1 MDVCIFLRSLFV
13 PRSCRRLSDSDRQGS
28 HEGSGTGFSGSWNLK
43 VGCFLL
49 LKLTH
54 VMQREERPLKQWLCS
69 SPENLENPR
78 MPSADVTKLV
88 NRTQVSRRRHPHERP
103 EVHTGQSS
111 LVK

>member
-1 MDVCIFLRSLFV
+1 MDICIFLHSLFV
-13 PRSCRRLSDSDRQGS
+13 PRYCRRLSDSDRQGS
-28 HEGSGTGFSGSWNLK
+28 HEGSGTGFSCSWNLK
-43 VGCFLL
+43 MGCFLL

-54 VMQREERPLKQWLCS
+54 LMWREERQLKQWLCS
-69 SPENLENPR
+69 SPGNSENPR

-88 NRTQVSRRRHPHERP
+88 NRTQVSLRRHLHEWP